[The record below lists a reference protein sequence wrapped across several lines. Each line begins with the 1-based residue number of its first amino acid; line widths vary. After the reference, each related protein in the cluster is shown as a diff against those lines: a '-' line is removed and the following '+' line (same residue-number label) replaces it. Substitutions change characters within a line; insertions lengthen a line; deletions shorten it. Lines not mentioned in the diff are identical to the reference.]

1 MSDFRT
7 LAYTQL
13 ASDTA
18 SIVFGGLDV
27 TPYSVLE
34 IHAELKTDRASNTWD
49 AFTLTPSSG
58 IGVTSG
64 DGGTANTAVAYSSGN
79 SYPGAIWANALGN
92 AQNAIVGI
100 CAGNSMSGL
109 ADRSGMPARIL
120 VFNPVKELKST
131 ERDITVYAESTG
143 VYGSTIGESAYD
155 QDVYRTVNNWPGRT
169 DASITSLTFASY
181 YSANFLTGSWVAIYG
196 YYGGD

>member
-7 LAYTQL
+7 LGYTQL
-13 ASDTA
+13 ASPAA
-18 SIVFGGLDV
+18 SIVFSGLDV
-27 TPYSVLE
+27 NPYSVLE

-58 IGVTSG
+58 IGTTSG
-64 DGGTANTAVAYSSGN
+64 DGGTANTAVGYSSGN

-92 AQNAIVGI
+92 VQNSIVGI
-100 CAGNSMSGL
+100 CAGASMSGL

-120 VFNPVKELKST
+120 IFNPVKEIQST

-143 VYGSTIGESAYD
+143 GYGSTIGETTYD

-169 DASITSLTFASY
+169 DDSITSLTFASY
-181 YSANFLTGSWVAIYG
+181 YSANFSAGSWIAIYG
-196 YYGGD
+196 YYQE